1 MQSVRLPW
9 KSVAP
14 RCFERSGRALALEAS
29 RASVRA
35 QDCRCLSRL
44 SAHPAASQTREEL
57 VLVGAASRET
67 TRFSQG
73 AVSSVKN
80 RPDGYFADEST
91 LETHARPSILKA
103 RVEASCESVGSGGPH
118 FLKTVNLDSRP
129 TSHSD
134 HAKHEDAGAKAES
147 KNNGIQRGTR
157 IRLKQLDLHAS
168 VRRSKSVEEVL
179 EICAQF
185 LREVKDEIGDC
196 CQTDATR
203 REDSR
208 HRRSAMNWQTRDLL
222 STDPAKPPTEGS
234 NFVARI
240 PRQFLDIPTLAVS
253 RPMAVEEESPS
264 NEHVSSGDLRRLPL
278 SASALRSLHADDR
291 HDLKTPSVAGTEQFP
306 SPSQCT
312 SADSTLV
319 GAASSVDVSPRSSAS
334 PLGLMGVCSH
344 LASDFGWINSAH
356 VLHRLALLSSDTTER
371 NRWKTAHESLQQT
384 RENLGVQQLRRA
396 RRIIS
401 SGGSTDADRQ
411 RADKATRPC
420 KGDGSLPTRPEV
432 FGVQDVHTLDEDV
445 AGNAAPRDGIVK
457 WGVQLL
463 RDARFLSVLCCV
475 LHHLRQTHETLLSS
489 ELDLPVRGLSK
500 GISSLSNI
508 ESSNLVRGVCLQ
520 QDNDCM
526 QVRPQTP
533 EPVPV
538 QDRDHCNGQLHSVT
552 KKGAI
557 SKEGRPIV
565 SAFSQA
571 SAAVEFFASLESEEQ
586 AATPP
591 PAHTRKDSSGTDLP
605 ISDIAGIKI
614 PPEFSGTTSRAVGA
628 DERSSFQTPEVTIT
642 SPPRFAL
649 ETVPGTSQ
657 VPFIKGVRNT
667 APQRLQEQPRLDAPP
682 YDQTNKGSGLL
693 FETPGDVALEGREAI
708 EKREPTAA
716 QLRFVASLCWACGK
730 LRLPAALR
738 ESPTAELQNS
748 NDNARNGPLSDFHVG
763 LSLPYCN
770 RTQRNARLGEEATH
784 NNLENSAA
792 NAHSFSVRGAQ
803 PSERSSNSSQC
814 MRQGTRDCS
823 PGPTFGGT
831 DTLSVP
837 SRVDPMGGRR
847 LYSEIVSLLEKC
859 VLRCLPFFRPRE
871 LSLGLWG
878 IAQCHAA
885 RAASSSIEDG
895 RGRSMLRIRQA
906 FWQQA
911 VACVRRRLPE
921 MPLRELSMFAQ
932 TCCTVGYRDETLM
945 VAVADAMLVCLPTE
959 WKQYHR
965 WLMTQAHKKSAAATS
980 SSCKNRQR
988 SIGGNVPN
996 SMSGACTKI
1005 LDVDTRSGSPLENT
1019 LCFPSGARQ
1028 SFLRTATEGR
1038 LDSAAVTTL
1047 GANLS
1052 FLLYAFASL
1061 DMPVLKIFRA
1071 VAALLLDDRD
1081 SAPQGSVECEARHRF
1096 IGDSVGIPLA
1106 IRRNNHLPVPHRMG
1120 QFLASLEPS
1129 HVTSLAWAYSTF
1141 IAGSARGS
1149 CVEHAEMLAS
1159 KDLGGAIQSGAH
1171 KLSRTL
1177 LGQSRN
1183 RLADEAR
1190 CRLVSQSGERLNAV
1204 DGESF
1209 EGENNS
1215 SIRNRRT
1222 HFSASLSDKRSEQQ
1236 LLFELSAYLATH
1248 ALTCSW
1254 RYSTA
1259 EKVQLCWALS
1269 LQDIF
1274 IPSFLWSA
1282 LTELESASR
1291 HSTKSARIRATADGS
1306 QLPIDIATGM
1316 PGESAEPTGL
1326 RAGNLYGRSG
1336 EGLGST
1342 DFGGLLDVQP
1352 LKDTLLPHKLQT
1364 QLYLSTLSFLT
1375 RGEVSL
1381 VFGSAEDWDKCSPAS
1396 REGASPQ
1403 PVLNLK
1409 RQKQQSRFA
1418 AESGQRKADE
1428 FRSSS
1433 AVHRGAI
1440 KAVPT
1445 MQIRGPLLSET
1456 GNSPSLT
1463 ISRCGLERA
1472 LERAGV
1478 EQISLPMAFFRCRAA
1493 LDTHPDRTPHYVV
1506 SPLHIKV
1513 FIELRK
1519 ILHTREEIRQQPTCV
1534 LLERV
1539 FDPHSVVGKLAEK
1552 HRGKEGDG
1560 ASTRRTCDPRWD
1572 VVPEYRDSSGFW
1584 LDILVRPRA
1593 EETAA

>member
-134 HAKHEDAGAKAES
+134 HAKREDAGAKAES

-168 VRRSKSVEEVL
+168 VRRSKSVEGVL

-312 SADSTLV
+312 SAGSTLA

-396 RRIIS
+396 RRITS

-420 KGDGSLPTRPEV
+420 K
-432 FGVQDVHTLDEDV
+432 
-445 AGNAAPRDGIVK
+445 
-457 WGVQLL
+457 
-463 RDARFLSVLCCV
+463 
-475 LHHLRQTHETLLSS
+475 
-489 ELDLPVRGLSK
+489 
-500 GISSLSNI
+500 
-508 ESSNLVRGVCLQ
+508 
-520 QDNDCM
+520 
-526 QVRPQTP
+526 
-533 EPVPV
+533 
-538 QDRDHCNGQLHSVT
+538 VT

-628 DERSSFQTPEVTIT
+628 DDRSSFQTPEVTIT

-770 RTQRNARLGEEATH
+770 WTQRNARLGEEATH

-847 LYSEIVSLLEKC
+847 LCSEVVSLLEKC

-885 RAASSSIEDG
+885 TAASSSIEDG

-945 VAVADAMLVCLPTE
+945 VAVADAMLVRLPAE

-980 SSCKNRQR
+980 SSCRNRQR